1 MWTEEVKIIFHFVLS
16 VLRRLMTEVSVL
28 SEIINILGNAAMYS
42 YLPEPQAFM
51 QQREREKELKAWHLV
66 LAEEVQTGFPPTYP
80 PSLHVTSPWFLKE
93 LRKRCLTF
101 FCLTKIRNIHIYIF
115 LFSNKLNSIL
125 AMALRAAE
133 AIFLQRMMFALKS
146 TLLTLFWSLK
156 ETRAFH
162 IILLFWHKYIW

>member
-1 MWTEEVKIIFHFVLS
+1 MKIIFHFVLS
-16 VLRRLMTEVSVL
+16 VLHRLMTEVSAL
-28 SEIINILGNAAMYS
+28 SEIINKYLEMRQCTVMYS
-42 YLPEPQAFM
+42 YLPVSFTGN
-51 QQREREKELKAWHLV
+51 LV

-80 PSLHVTSPWFLKE
+80 VSLHVTSPWFLKE

-115 LFSNKLNSIL
+115 LFSNKLNGIL

-146 TLLTLFWSLK
+146 TLLTLF
-156 ETRAFH
+156 
-162 IILLFWHKYIW
+162 